1 MKREK
6 HKEGKK
12 QRDVCIGKCS
22 SLSFKMQRAS
32 PQKGHKHPNER
43 LDLEFARPNG
53 EKRYQYLSSLLPLTV
68 TRSFHV
74 PRVVFTLPRSNFRLR
89 W

>member
-1 MKREK
+1 MMFTLTIIAS
-6 HKEGKK
+6 
-12 QRDVCIGKCS
+12 QPSI
-22 SLSFKMQRAS
+22 MQQAS
-32 PQKGHKHPNER
+32 PHLEHKLLNAR

-53 EKRYQYLSSLLPLTV
+53 EKHYQYLSSLLPLTV

-74 PRVVFTLPRSNFRLR
+74 PRVVFTLPRFQLTSS